1 MDHACNLSQAST
13 AVLRDDMQGSEGKSA
28 KVASLYHHGFL
39 QHTEKFERKC
49 LKSNLVVVH
58 WVRKIR
64 TKLGL
69 HLKRIK
75 QECMIFSQQISMSY
89 NLRKTNIKLTS
100 VETVSGRGGELI
112 TPRRAA
118 HVSSNCCLEVHP
130 DNKKQHTRIFLS
142 TNLSG
147 PKIPSSLAADNCAS
161 IIELNRI
168 LRVRGKLTK
177 QLNETEPKD
186 SGRY

>member
-1 MDHACNLSQAST
+1 
-13 AVLRDDMQGSEGKSA
+13 MQGSEGKSA
-28 KVASLYHHGFL
+28 KVANLYHHGLL
-39 QHTEKFERKC
+39 QLTEKFERKC

-69 HLKRIK
+69 HLKKIK

-89 NLRKTNIKLTS
+89 NLRKTNIKQTS

-130 DNKKQHTRIFLS
+130 DNKKQHTRNFLS
-142 TNLSG
+142 TKLSG

-168 LRVRGKLTK
+168 LRVRGIPTK

>member
-1 MDHACNLSQAST
+1 MNHACNLSQAST

-28 KVASLYHHGFL
+28 KVASLYHHGLL
-39 QHTEKFERKC
+39 QLTKFERKS

-69 HLKRIK
+69 HFKRIK
-75 QECMIFSQQISMSY
+75 QECMMFSQQISMSY
-89 NLRKTNIKLTS
+89 NLRKTNFTQTS

-130 DNKKQHTRIFLS
+130 DNKKQHTRV
-142 TNLSG
+142 
-147 PKIPSSLAADNCAS
+147 SLVPTYQD
-161 IIELNRI
+161 LKY
-168 LRVRGKLTK
+168 L
-177 QLNETEPKD
+177 PH
-186 SGRY
+186 

>member
-1 MDHACNLSQAST
+1 
-13 AVLRDDMQGSEGKSA
+13 MQGSEGKSA
-28 KVASLYHHGFL
+28 KVANLYHHGLL
-39 QHTEKFERKC
+39 QLTEKFERKC

-58 WVRKIR
+58 WERKIR

-69 HLKRIK
+69 HFKRIR
-75 QECMIFSQQISMSY
+75 QECIIFSQQISMLY
-89 NLRKTNIKLTS
+89 NQRKTNIKQTS

-130 DNKKQHTRIFLS
+130 DNKKQHTRVFLS

-147 PKIPSSLAADNCAS
+147 PKIPSSLA
-161 IIELNRI
+161 IIEFNRI
-168 LRVRGKLTK
+168 LRVRGILTK
-177 QLNETEPKD
+177 QLNEIEPKD

>member
-1 MDHACNLSQAST
+1 MNHACNLSQAST

-28 KVASLYHHGFL
+28 KVASLYHHGLL
-39 QHTEKFERKC
+39 QLTKFERKC

-64 TKLGL
+64 IKLGL

-75 QECMIFSQQISMSY
+75 QECMMFSQQISMSY
-89 NLRKTNIKLTS
+89 NLKKTNFTQTS

-130 DNKKQHTRIFLS
+130 DNKKQHTRVVLVP
-142 TNLSG
+142 TYQD
-147 PKIPSSLAADNCAS
+147 PKYLPH
-161 IIELNRI
+161 
-168 LRVRGKLTK
+168 
-177 QLNETEPKD
+177 
-186 SGRY
+186 

>member
-1 MDHACNLSQAST
+1 MNHACNLSQAST

-28 KVASLYHHGFL
+28 KVASLYHHGLL
-39 QHTEKFERKC
+39 QLTKFERKS

-75 QECMIFSQQISMSY
+75 QECMMFSQQISMSY
-89 NLRKTNIKLTS
+89 NLRKTNFTQTS

-130 DNKKQHTRIFLS
+130 DNKKQHTRVFLVP
-142 TNLSG
+142 TYQDLKYL
-147 PKIPSSLAADNCAS
+147 PH
-161 IIELNRI
+161 
-168 LRVRGKLTK
+168 
-177 QLNETEPKD
+177 
-186 SGRY
+186 

>member
-1 MDHACNLSQAST
+1 MNHACNLSQAST
-13 AVLRDDMQGSEGKSA
+13 AVLRDDMQGFEGKSA
-28 KVASLYHHGFL
+28 KVASLYHHGLL
-39 QHTEKFERKC
+39 QLTKFERKC

-75 QECMIFSQQISMSY
+75 QECMMFSQQISMSY
-89 NLRKTNIKLTS
+89 NLRKTNFTQTS

-130 DNKKQHTRIFLS
+130 DNKKQHTRVVLVP
-142 TNLSG
+142 TYQD
-147 PKIPSSLAADNCAS
+147 PKYLPH
-161 IIELNRI
+161 
-168 LRVRGKLTK
+168 
-177 QLNETEPKD
+177 
-186 SGRY
+186 

>member
-1 MDHACNLSQAST
+1 MNHACNLSQAST

-28 KVASLYHHGFL
+28 KVASLYHHGLL
-39 QHTEKFERKC
+39 QLTKFERKC

-75 QECMIFSQQISMSY
+75 QECMMFSQQISMSY
-89 NLRKTNIKLTS
+89 NLRKTNFTQTS

-130 DNKKQHTRIFLS
+130 DNKKQHTRVVLVP
-142 TNLSG
+142 TYQD
-147 PKIPSSLAADNCAS
+147 PKYLPH
-161 IIELNRI
+161 
-168 LRVRGKLTK
+168 
-177 QLNETEPKD
+177 
-186 SGRY
+186 

>member
-1 MDHACNLSQAST
+1 MNHACNLSQAST

-28 KVASLYHHGFL
+28 KVASLYHHGLL
-39 QHTEKFERKC
+39 QLTKFERKC
-49 LKSNLVVVH
+49 LKSNLVVVN

-69 HLKRIK
+69 HFKRIK
-75 QECMIFSQQISMSY
+75 QECMMFSQQISMSY
-89 NLRKTNIKLTS
+89 NLRKTNFTQTS

-130 DNKKQHTRIFLS
+130 DNKKQHTRVFLVP
-142 TNLSG
+142 TYQDLKYL
-147 PKIPSSLAADNCAS
+147 PH
-161 IIELNRI
+161 
-168 LRVRGKLTK
+168 
-177 QLNETEPKD
+177 
-186 SGRY
+186 

>member
-1 MDHACNLSQAST
+1 MNHACNLSQAST

-28 KVASLYHHGFL
+28 KVASLYHHGLL
-39 QHTEKFERKC
+39 QLTKFERKC

-75 QECMIFSQQISMSY
+75 QECMMFSQQISMSY
-89 NLRKTNIKLTS
+89 NLRKTNFTQTS

-130 DNKKQHTRIFLS
+130 DNKKQHTRVVLVQ
-142 TNLSG
+142 TYQD
-147 PKIPSSLAADNCAS
+147 PKYLPH
-161 IIELNRI
+161 
-168 LRVRGKLTK
+168 
-177 QLNETEPKD
+177 
-186 SGRY
+186 

>member
-64 TKLGL
+64 TKLGH

-75 QECMIFSQQISMSY
+75 QECMIFSQHISMSY
-89 NLRKTNIKLTS
+89 NLRKTNFKQTS

>member
-1 MDHACNLSQAST
+1 MHNLFST
-13 AVLRDDMQGSEGKSA
+13 D
-28 KVASLYHHGFL
+28 F
-39 QHTEKFERKC
+39 
-49 LKSNLVVVH
+49 NVV
-58 WVRKIR
+58 K
-64 TKLGL
+64 
-69 HLKRIK
+69 
-75 QECMIFSQQISMSY
+75 
-89 NLRKTNIKLTS
+89 RKTNIKQTS

-130 DNKKQHTRIFLS
+130 DNKKQHIRTFLS

>member
-1 MDHACNLSQAST
+1 MHVT
-13 AVLRDDMQGSEGKSA
+13 YLRLPQPFFAMTCKALKE
-28 KVASLYHHGFL
+28 SLQL
-39 QHTEKFERKC
+39 TKFERKC

-75 QECMIFSQQISMSY
+75 QECMMFSQQISMSY
-89 NLRKTNIKLTS
+89 NLRKTNFTQTS

-130 DNKKQHTRIFLS
+130 DNKKQHTRVVLVPTYQDNERIKSFRTKKLR
-142 TNLSG
+142 
-147 PKIPSSLAADNCAS
+147 KIL
-161 IIELNRI
+161 L
-168 LRVRGKLTK
+168 K
-177 QLNETEPKD
+177 QLNETESSKCA
-186 SGRY
+186 RYQRNNYMRQNQTTPRDTNENWMKQNS

>member
-1 MDHACNLSQAST
+1 MNHACNLSQAST

-28 KVASLYHHGFL
+28 KVASLYHHGLL
-39 QHTEKFERKC
+39 QLTKFERKC

-75 QECMIFSQQISMSY
+75 QECMMFSQQISMSY
-89 NLRKTNIKLTS
+89 NLRKSNFTQTS

-130 DNKKQHTRIFLS
+130 DNKKQHTRVFLVP
-142 TNLSG
+142 TYQD
-147 PKIPSSLAADNCAS
+147 PKYLPH
-161 IIELNRI
+161 
-168 LRVRGKLTK
+168 
-177 QLNETEPKD
+177 
-186 SGRY
+186 

>member
-1 MDHACNLSQAST
+1 MNHACNLSQAST

-28 KVASLYHHGFL
+28 KVAGLYHHGLL
-39 QHTEKFERKC
+39 QLTKFERKC

-75 QECMIFSQQISMSY
+75 QECMMFSQQISMSY
-89 NLRKTNIKLTS
+89 NLRKTNFTQTS

-130 DNKKQHTRIFLS
+130 DNKKQHTRVFLVP
-142 TNLSG
+142 TYQD
-147 PKIPSSLAADNCAS
+147 PKYLPH
-161 IIELNRI
+161 
-168 LRVRGKLTK
+168 
-177 QLNETEPKD
+177 
-186 SGRY
+186 